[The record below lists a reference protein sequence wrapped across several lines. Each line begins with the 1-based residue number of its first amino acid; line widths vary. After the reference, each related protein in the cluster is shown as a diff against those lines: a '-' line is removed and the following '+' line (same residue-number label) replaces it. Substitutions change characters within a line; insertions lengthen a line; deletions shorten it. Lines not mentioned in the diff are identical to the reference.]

1 MARDM
6 LTHGILYKDES
17 HHVDDD
23 EDTKNRLE
31 ILKGLDVGNASL
43 YGERKGEEV
52 MYNQTQ
58 DAFSGHIVSSMN

>member
-23 EDTKNRLE
+23 EDTKGRG
-31 ILKGLDVGNASL
+31 IL
-43 YGERKGEEV
+43 EEV
-52 MYNQTQ
+52 DGFRIAHGQ
-58 DAFSGHIVSSMN
+58 D